1 MLIQKFKIIKLGNA
15 LVVTIPALWRRSNG
29 IDRGDLVEIE
39 LKENELIVRP
49 IPQTGRAIQN
59 PDFAAGLDTA
69 GERRI
74 DK

>member
-1 MLIQKFKIIKLGNA
+1 MLIQKLKAIKLGNA

-49 IPQTGRAIQN
+49 IPQTCRAIQN
-59 PDFAAGLDTA
+59 PGDATGHIAD
-69 GERRI
+69 GEGAV
-74 DK
+74 K